1 MLDWLQ
7 KLQAEANQP
16 PVRPRAPFYA
26 ENMKIGCNAIEV
38 DGAVVLQKGFLDDS
52 LAKLSEIR
60 GLLMDEAIQQS

>member
-1 MLDWLQ
+1 MKNHLDLQ
-7 KLQAEANQP
+7 ENLRERILNAVNKAI
-16 PVRPRAPFYA
+16 A